1 MGRQE
6 SGRTSVGRVH
16 FHPARDTRVFDHV
29 ALFKLHRE
37 TFLVGR
43 SEQRATH
50 CLVDYNAHLLET
62 IARDIRPALQ

>member
-1 MGRQE
+1 
-6 SGRTSVGRVH
+6 
-16 FHPARDTRVFDHV
+16 VFDHI
-29 ALFKLHRE
+29 ALFNLDRE